1 MLLMLAAGSL
11 LIASDEADIRFN
23 LFVQVFFASWA
34 ALTCAFLSM
43 HFLLWAFVH
52 WIV

>member
-23 LFVQVFFASWA
+23 LFVQVFFWA

-43 HFLLWAFVH
+43 HLLLWAFVH